1 MITLRP
7 AAERGHA
14 NHGWLN
20 SWHSFSFAEYQD
32 TAHIRF
38 GTLRVLNDDTV
49 APRGGFAPHPH
60 RDMEIISYVLSGGL
74 QHKDSMGTGSVIR
87 RGDVQRMSA
96 GTGVVHSEFNASD
109 KESVHFLQIWIFP
122 ERSGLEPSY
131 EQVSVPEA
139 EKRGTLRVIASR
151 HGGENIVTVHQD
163 VIISAGLFDGS
174 ESETRELRADRQ
186 YYLHVAE
193 GAVTVNGQRLQ
204 AGDALKL
211 LDEKTLQ
218 LEQGQAAEVLLFDL
232 AR

>member
-7 AAERGHA
+7 AADRGHA
-14 NHGWLN
+14 DHGWLN

-32 TAHIRF
+32 PEHTRF
-38 GTLRVLNDDTV
+38 GSLRVLNDDKV
-49 APRGGFAPHPH
+49 AARGGFAPHPH

-109 KESVHFLQIWIFP
+109 KEPVHFLQIWIFP
-122 ERSGLEPSY
+122 ERSGLQPSY
-131 EQVSVPEA
+131 EQINVPESD
-139 EKRGTLRVIASR
+139 KRGRLRVIAAR
-151 HGGENIVTVHQD
+151 DGGEHIVTVHQD
-163 VIISAGLFDGS
+163 VILSAGLFDGS
-174 ESETRELRADRQ
+174 EQETRELRTDRM
-186 YYLHVAE
+186 YYLHVAD
-193 GAVTVNGQRLQ
+193 GSITVNGQRLH

-211 LDEKTLQ
+211 IEEKQLR

-232 AR
+232 AA

>member
-14 NHGWLN
+14 DHGWLN

-32 TAHIRF
+32 PAHVRF
-38 GTLRVLNDDTV
+38 GMLRVLNDDTV

-74 QHKDSMGTGSVIR
+74 QHKDSMGNGSVIR

-122 ERSGLEPSY
+122 ERSGIEPSY
-131 EQVSVPEA
+131 EQIHVPDA
-139 EKRGTLRVIASR
+139 DKRGKLQVIAARQGSER
-151 HGGENIVTVHQD
+151 IVTVHQD
-163 VIISAGLFDGS
+163 VTIAAGLFTGS
-174 ESETRELRADRQ
+174 ESETRALKRDRR
-186 YYLHVAE
+186 YYLHVAQ
-193 GAVTVNGQRLQ
+193 GSITANGQRLHE
-204 AGDALKL
+204 GDALKFVEEDQL
-211 LDEKTLQ
+211 R
-218 LEQGQAAEVLLFDL
+218 LEQGQDAEVLLFDL
-232 AR
+232 AA